1 MKTTFLLPSA
11 AARELGVSVARV
23 RQMVDAGDL
32 PAQRG
37 SGGYRLIPPEAVR
50 QLVEERK
57 HRVERRRA
65 VDTR

>member
-1 MKTTFLLPSA
+1 MVETFLLPSA

-37 SGGYRLIPPEAVR
+37 SGGYRLIPSESVR
-50 QLVEERK
+50 RLVEERK
-57 HRVERRRA
+57 HRERRRTVA
-65 VDTR
+65 TR

>member
-1 MKTTFLLPSA
+1 MLETFMLPSA

-37 SGGYRLIPPEAVR
+37 SGGYRLIPSEAVKR
-50 QLVEERK
+50 LAEERK
-57 HRVERRRA
+57 HRVERHR
-65 VDTR
+65 DTR

>member
-1 MKTTFLLPSA
+1 MVDMFLLPSA

-23 RQMVDAGDL
+23 RQLVDAGTL

-37 SGGYRLIPPEAVR
+37 SHGYRLIPAAAVR

-57 HRVERRRA
+57 NRERRRNVA
-65 VDTR
+65 AR